1 MKRIAHAVLILSAVA
16 GLCGCSAV
24 YTQEPF
30 GQAPLDLARERDEW
44 EGTWAHNDGMVSV
57 SVQDA
62 SNGVLEIGWI
72 ESNSD
77 GMKLLKGEVLL
88 RTVDGA
94 LFASLKMKEADE
106 ADSAKGYLWG
116 RMQRRK
122 NTVLVWG
129 PDKAEFERRV
139 EQGAL
144 PGATNGSDLV
154 LGPLATN
161 QLSAIARDDGL
172 FEWKEPLVFW
182 KTAEAAR

>member
-1 MKRIAHAVLILSAVA
+1 MKPASHTVLILLACA

-30 GQAPLDLARERDEW
+30 GQAPLDLTRERAEW
-44 EGTWAHNDGMVSV
+44 EGTWTHNDGTVSV

-72 ESNSD
+72 DSD
-77 GMKLLKGEVLL
+77 SGGMKLLKGEVLL
-88 RTVDGA
+88 RTVEGA
-94 LFASLKMKEADE
+94 LFASLKMKDQGESDP
-106 ADSAKGYLWG
+106 AKGYLWG
-116 RMQRRK
+116 RLQRRK

-139 EQGAL
+139 EEGAL
-144 PGATNGSDLV
+144 PGSTNGSDLV

-161 QLSAIARDDGL
+161 QLSDIARDDGL

-182 KTAEAAR
+182 KTSE